1 MKGALYTLIQRV
13 KFLVT
18 MKKSSFSF
26 FIFLGLVFIYR
37 VRSSDGLW
45 P

>member
-1 MKGALYTLIQRV
+1 MKGAWYTLIQRV
-13 KFLVT
+13 KFSNE
-18 MKKSSFSF
+18 KEF
-26 FIFLGLVFIYR
+26 FFFLFLGLVFIYR